1 MEFLLILY
9 GIGVVYFLFKG
20 ADAALNATTQKQ
32 VKKGLLILVGSFV
45 WPIMIIVVLY
55 MIYKEMPKAAE
66 AVVPLE
72 RSYVSKSRAYR
83 SLLKKSSRNSR
94 FSKDFR

>member
-1 MEFLLILY
+1 MSK
-9 GIGVVYFLFKG
+9 LFFWSK
-20 ADAALNATTQKQ
+20 TT
-32 VKKGLLILVGSFV
+32 KK
-45 WPIMIIVVLY
+45 
-55 MIYKEMPKAAE
+55 KEDDSSAPSQPKAAE
-66 AVVPLE
+66 TVVPLE